1 MALCC
6 QDPHP
11 ENLRRAGRSE
21 IDLPLNFHPA
31 TIRPYVRGMKV
42 ARPRGKLNRGVAL
55 DRPEPCPMFSEGEP

>member
-31 TIRPYVRGMKV
+31 TIRASAVFESVPQEITHDCKFHRWRQR
-42 ARPRGKLNRGVAL
+42 A
-55 DRPEPCPMFSEGEP
+55 SEG